1 MSPKFLKLFF
11 LDSPGKIE
19 VNPYPNR
26 QKSPRIRRCGGAQ
39 KKVKSAVFG
48 GSEDLEKDSRHLT
61 NMPEN
66 LSSFDMNQNIVISL
80 DSHKII
86 CIGIDLVLSE
96 GYFEHFGDLKAKC
109 KFG

>member
-1 MSPKFLKLFF
+1 MSPKFTKLFF

-66 LSSFDMNQNIVISL
+66 LSLFEMDQNIENIARQSQNNMYR
-80 DSHKII
+80 DRFSII
-86 CIGIDLVLSE
+86 RRL
-96 GYFEHFGDLKAKC
+96 F
-109 KFG
+109 